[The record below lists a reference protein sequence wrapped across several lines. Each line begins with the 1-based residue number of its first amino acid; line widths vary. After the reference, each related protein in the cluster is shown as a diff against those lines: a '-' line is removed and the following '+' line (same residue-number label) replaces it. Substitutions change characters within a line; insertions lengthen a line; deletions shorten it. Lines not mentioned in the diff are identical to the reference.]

1 MTPLSQAEL
10 NFTQRPGYEQI
21 FLQIWNFQE
30 RLYVKCGSLV
40 AVGFFKLIPIFLG
53 TEEGGEMAEGLPESG
68 SECNWCIRMPS
79 GSSSELLYFHFISF
93 LQNLHFINIGAFI
106 SEVRGERK
114 MKTKCKET
122 R

>member
-53 TEEGGEMAEGLPESG
+53 TEEDGETAEGLPESG
-68 SECNWCIRMPS
+68 SECNWCNGMPCQ
-79 GSSSELLYFHFISF
+79 GPPQSSCIFTSF
-93 LQNLHFINIGAFI
+93 LFSRICT
-106 SEVRGERK
+106 S
-114 MKTKCKET
+114 
-122 R
+122 